1 MSKALSVSLEVP
13 TSPGT
18 YSAALEGLTGVNEI
32 LLRRNPSLPSLY
44 GSGAR
49 WEIREQDPTDKR
61 WRYAPEVAIEG
72 WGDCQALSTYRAAE
86 LRVSGE
92 DPQARVRV
100 YPTGPDT
107 FHAVVARGNGLVED
121 PSVILGMDPIR
132 GAPMTTSQLPMVAGI
147 REGDPIIAGVRRSL
161 TALHPGYCSVSG
173 GCFGDETGQ
182 SEKLARIRDVSPEI
196 AGPTFH
202 IAPHR
207 VNGRVCGWKGVHRIP
222 LKDGTA
228 IVGMTATRDRPE
240 IVVGDATS
248 LVSSI
253 GNAILNHPIISALI
267 SPEAYIATRAL
278 MDPSIQHG
286 LKKTADTANASASAS
301 DDGWPSVWG
310 ATRNPN
316 IVALNKQAAQQR
328 GATRTRDT
336 SSFAYTRTSPQSRQS
351 PGQTPGMSPS
361 GFGGF
366 NPPMLDPMTGQPFPP
381 GMSPSGF
388 GGFNPSM
395 GPPGSFGTATSM
407 LNPMTGQPFPP
418 GTTPMGMMQ
427 AYQAAQQGYGGGG
440 GMTSADF
447 GLPATPNYDPS
458 PDYGGFA
465 SFDPTGGVGD
475 TVFDDSNASALQS
488 YYDPMSQI
496 GYWNT

>member
-121 PSVILGMDPIR
+121 PSVILGMDPVR
-132 GAPMTTSQLPMVAGI
+132 GAPMTTSQLPMIAGI

-161 TALHPGYCSVSG
+161 TALHPGHCSVSG

-182 SEKLARIRDVSPEI
+182 SEKLARIRDVAPEI
-196 AGPTFH
+196 ASPTFH

-228 IVGMTATRDRPE
+228 IVGMTATHDRPE

-253 GNAILNHPIISALI
+253 GNAILNHPIISSLI

-286 LKKTADTANASASAS
+286 LKKTADTANASASN
-301 DDGWPSVWG
+301 DGWPSVWG
-310 ATRNPN
+310 ARRNPN
-316 IVALNKQAAQQR
+316 RQA
-328 GATRTRDT
+328 
-336 SSFAYTRTSPQSRQS
+336 RQS
-351 PGQTPGMSPS
+351 LGPAPWMRPSTPGQSPGMSPS

-366 NPPMLDPMTGQPFPP
+366 NPPGTPP
-381 GMSPSGF
+381 GWNPF
-388 GGFNPSM
+388 GGFNPPGTPPGWNPSM
-395 GPPGSFGTATSM
+395 GPPGSFGTATPM

-418 GTTPMGMMQ
+418 GTTQMGVMQ
-427 AYQAAQQGYGGGG
+427 AYQAAQQGYGGGGGGGG

-465 SFDPTGGVGD
+465 SFDPTGGAGD
-475 TVFDDSNASALQS
+475 TVFDDSNASALRS